1 MREETQLI
9 NSLQGTRGVRR
20 DIADQ
25 FIAGNQGCEEGDIAN
40 QLIAGNQGCE
50 GGDTADQF
58 IAGNQGCEETQ
69 LVNSLRE
76 PGV

>member
-1 MREETQLI
+1 MRKETQLI

-25 FIAGNQGCEEGDIAN
+25 FIAGNQGCEEGDTAD
-40 QLIAGNQGCE
+40 QFIAGNQGCE

-58 IAGNQGCEETQ
+58 IAENQGCGET
-69 LVNSLRE
+69 
-76 PGV
+76 

>member
-50 GGDTADQF
+50 GGDTAGQF
-58 IAGNQGCEETQ
+58 IAGNQGCEEET
-69 LVNSLRE
+69 
-76 PGV
+76 

>member
-58 IAGNQGCEETQ
+58 IAGNQG
-69 LVNSLRE
+69 
-76 PGV
+76 

>member
-9 NSLQGTRGVRR
+9 NSLQGTRGEEGDTADQFIAGNQGCEGGDTADQFIAGTRGVRR

-25 FIAGNQGCEEGDIAN
+25 FIAGNQGCEGRHS
-40 QLIAGNQGCE
+40 C
-50 GGDTADQF
+50 
-58 IAGNQGCEETQ
+58 
-69 LVNSLRE
+69 RE

>member
-40 QLIAGNQGCE
+40 QLIAVNQGCE
-50 GGDTADQF
+50 GGDTAGQF
-58 IAGNQGCEETQ
+58 IAGNQGCEERH
-69 LVNSLRE
+69 S
-76 PGV
+76 

>member
-1 MREETQLI
+1 MREE

-25 FIAGNQGCEEGDIAN
+25 FIAGNQGCEGGDTAD
-40 QLIAGNQGCE
+40 QFIAGNQGCE

-58 IAGNQGCEETQ
+58 IAGNQGCEERH
-69 LVNSLRE
+69 S
-76 PGV
+76 